1 MGGKTYYMYL
11 CPCGET
17 KWGNEQSEKFKAWR
31 RLHIET
37 CCGERARPILCME
50 GTQKELLD
58 MMQNGEV
65 TIMFLF
71 HDRSNRRTKRHT
83 WYAVQRQIGDTA

>member
-1 MGGKTYYMYL
+1 
-11 CPCGET
+11 
-17 KWGNEQSEKFKAWR
+17 
-31 RLHIET
+31 
-37 CCGERARPILCME
+37 
-50 GTQKELLD
+50 